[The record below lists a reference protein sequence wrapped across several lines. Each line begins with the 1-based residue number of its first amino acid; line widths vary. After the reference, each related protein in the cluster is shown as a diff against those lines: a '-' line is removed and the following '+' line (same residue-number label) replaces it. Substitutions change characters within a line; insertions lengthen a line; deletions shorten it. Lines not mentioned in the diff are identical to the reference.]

1 MHELSIAQSIVD
13 SAREQA
19 AAHGGRR
26 VLRIGVRVGDLSGV
40 AGDALQFCFG
50 MTVKDTDLDGATL
63 ELEAVPVLY
72 RCAACAHEFRPVE
85 FLARCPACGGDGAAM
100 IAGDELGL
108 SFLELE

>member
-19 AAHGGRR
+19 AAHGARR
-26 VLRIGVRVGDLSGV
+26 VLRIGVRVGELSGV
-40 AGDALQFCFG
+40 AVDALQFCFS
-50 MTVKDTDLDGATL
+50 MTVKDTDLDGAAL
-63 ELEAVPVLY
+63 DMEAIPVRY
-72 RCAACAHEFRPVE
+72 RCASCAHEFQPVE
-85 FLARCPACGGDGAAM
+85 FLARCPACGADGAAM